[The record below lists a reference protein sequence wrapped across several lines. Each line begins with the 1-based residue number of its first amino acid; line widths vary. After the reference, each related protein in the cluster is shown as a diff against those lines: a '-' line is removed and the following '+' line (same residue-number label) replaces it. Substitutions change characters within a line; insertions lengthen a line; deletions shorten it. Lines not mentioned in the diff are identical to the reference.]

1 MKLTPASQQTRHE
14 QSSPNN
20 VESAVKYLHYGVSS
34 KSQGGTMG
42 TILFAA
48 AVGGGIG
55 ALIGSAKG
63 NTKAGF
69 WWGFLLGPI
78 GWIIMAVKKS

>member
-1 MKLTPASQQTRHE
+1 
-14 QSSPNN
+14 
-20 VESAVKYLHYGVSS
+20 
-34 KSQGGTMG
+34 MG
-42 TILFAA
+42 AILFAA

-78 GWIIMAVKKS
+78 GWIVMAVKKS

>member
-1 MKLTPASQQTRHE
+1 MNDIRVNKSIIYPSDLVPTKPTPARWLTALE
-14 QSSPNN
+14 QNSPNDLI
-20 VESAVKYLHYGVSS
+20 V
-34 KSQGGTMG
+34 
-42 TILFAA
+42 
-48 AVGGGIG
+48 AVGGDIG
-55 ALIGSAKG
+55 AFIGSAKG

>member
-1 MKLTPASQQTRHE
+1 
-14 QSSPNN
+14 
-20 VESAVKYLHYGVSS
+20 
-34 KSQGGTMG
+34 MG
-42 TILFAA
+42 AILFAA

-63 NTKAGF
+63 NAKAGF